1 MDSERQLG
9 RRHTRETMT
18 KRYSKYRAVKVYV
31 DGIRFDSRREAKEW
45 SRLRSLE
52 EVGEIS
58 SLRRQVPYTLIKAHR
73 EPDMTGPRGGVK
85 KGKLIERPCVYIA
98 DFVYI
103 DKDGN
108 EVVEDV
114 KSKATRTPEYIIKR
128 KLMLDRLGIRIK
140 EVD

>member
-1 MDSERQLG
+1 MISR
-9 RRHTRETMT
+9 
-18 KRYSKYRAVKVYV
+18 SKYHSVKVYV

-45 SRLRSLE
+45 LRLRSLE
-52 EVGEIS
+52 QAGEIS
-58 SLRRQVPYTLIKAHR
+58 SLRRQVPYTLIKEQR
-73 EPDMTGPRGGVK
+73 ERDTVGPRGGVK
-85 KGKLIERPCVYIA
+85 KGKLIERPCTYIA

-128 KLMLDRLGIRIK
+128 KLMLERKGIRIK
-140 EVD
+140 EVE